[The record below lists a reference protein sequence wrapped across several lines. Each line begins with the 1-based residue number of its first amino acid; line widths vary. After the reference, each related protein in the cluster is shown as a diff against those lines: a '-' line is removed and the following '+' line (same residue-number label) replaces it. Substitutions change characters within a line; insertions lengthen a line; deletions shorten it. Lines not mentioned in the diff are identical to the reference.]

1 MQVSKVGLVSGHVFR
16 MDRQRGPQWYAKYR
30 LGDGRQVQKRI
41 GPAWTKRGRPPEG
54 LHTKR
59 TAEAWLEA
67 VLAEARAGTRVG
79 LVRVTFAQ
87 AADEWLRYVAQD
99 RACKPST
106 LRDYQNNVRRH
117 LVP

>member
-1 MQVSKVGLVSGHVFR
+1 
-16 MDRQRGPQWYAKYR
+16 
-30 LGDGRQVQKRI
+30 
-41 GPAWTKRGRPPEG
+41 
-54 LHTKR
+54 
-59 TAEAWLEA
+59 
-67 VLAEARAGTRVG
+67 VG